1 MIRFY
6 HLSFTFLLVT
16 LLHFR
21 IQDTLDSCWKRDF
34 ERRYIELE
42 ELGRGRFSVV
52 RKCQEILSGQEV
64 AVKFINRR
72 KQTRDETRK
81 EYEILALIAN
91 DTSSYNNS
99 ILHSNNLAGKSG
111 VAPPCLIKSS
121 GLFLTATSDAIVMN
135 L

>member
-1 MIRFY
+1 MNNQN
-6 HLSFTFLLVT
+6 LQES
-16 LLHFR
+16 
-21 IQDTLDSCWKRDF
+21 LDSCWKRDF

-42 ELGRGRFSVV
+42 EVGRGRFSVV
-52 RKCQEILSGQEV
+52 RKCQEILTGQEV

-81 EYEILALIAN
+81 EYEILALVAN
-91 DTSSYNNS
+91 ERSCP
-99 ILHSNNLAGKSG
+99 
-111 VAPPCLIKSS
+111 VPFCLIKSS

>member
-1 MIRFY
+1 MNKPANTLKFIL
-6 HLSFTFLLVT
+6 LSLFFQTALE
-16 LLHFR
+16 
-21 IQDTLDSCWKRDF
+21 SCWKRDF

-52 RKCQEILSGQEV
+52 RKCQEILTGEEV

-72 KQTRDETRK
+72 KQTREETRK
-81 EYEILALIAN
+81 EYEILALIDSSSN
-91 DTSSYNNS
+91 TRCDT
-99 ILHSNNLAGKSG
+99 
-111 VAPPCLIKSS
+111 PPCLIKST

>member
-1 MIRFY
+1 MI
-6 HLSFTFLLVT
+6 HLKQLG
-16 LLHFR
+16 
-21 IQDTLDSCWKRDF
+21 QLDSCWKRDF

-52 RKCQEILSGQEV
+52 RKCQEILTGEEV

-72 KQTRDETRK
+72 KQSRDETRK
-81 EYEILALIAN
+81 EYEILALIA
-91 DTSSYNNS
+91 SSP
-99 ILHSNNLAGKSG
+99 AC
-111 VAPPCLIKSS
+111 PPCLIRST

>member
-1 MIRFY
+1 MNEN
-6 HLSFTFLLVT
+6 V
-16 LLHFR
+16 LHFFYF
-21 IQDTLDSCWKRDF
+21 QGTLDSCWKRDF

-52 RKCQEILSGQEV
+52 RKCQEILTGQEV

-81 EYEILALIAN
+81 EYEILALIASEM
-91 DTSSYNNS
+91 TSSS
-99 ILHSNNLAGKSG
+99 SARDLTSKSSSRLSSA
-111 VAPPCLIKSS
+111 APPCLINST

>member
-1 MIRFY
+1 MFNTKTILFYIYLTDALGIRINY
-6 HLSFTFLLVT
+6 SFENL
-16 LLHFR
+16 
-21 IQDTLDSCWKRDF
+21 QESLDACWKRDF
-34 ERRYIELE
+34 ERKYIELE

-52 RKCQEILSGQEV
+52 RKCQEILTGQEV

-81 EYEILALIAN
+81 EYEILAMIGN
-91 DTSSYNNS
+91 ERSCTVPS
-99 ILHSNNLAGKSG
+99 
-111 VAPPCLIKSS
+111 CLIKSS

>member
-1 MIRFY
+1 M
-6 HLSFTFLLVT
+6 
-16 LLHFR
+16 
-21 IQDTLDSCWKRDF
+21 DSCWKRDF

-52 RKCQEILSGQEV
+52 RKCQEILTGQEV

-81 EYEILALIAN
+81 EYEILAMIASEPSLC
-91 DTSSYNNS
+91 DSPSKGPAISYS
-99 ILHSNNLAGKSG
+99 
-111 VAPPCLIKSS
+111 APPSLIKST

>member
-1 MIRFY
+1 MN
-6 HLSFTFLLVT
+6 SFLPSFSKQLNILNNQN
-16 LLHFR
+16 L
-21 IQDTLDSCWKRDF
+21 QESLDSCWKRDF

-42 ELGRGRFSVV
+42 EVGRGRFSVV
-52 RKCQEILSGQEV
+52 RKCQEILTGQEV

-81 EYEILALIAN
+81 EYEILALVAN
-91 DTSSYNNS
+91 ERSCP
-99 ILHSNNLAGKSG
+99 
-111 VAPPCLIKSS
+111 VPFCLIKSS